1 MLAVPTTSPIV
12 SMSTKFSRESIQEWI
27 LNRLAADFGLDT
39 AVIDPHSSFESYG
52 LASRD
57 LVMLSGDLEE
67 WLGTSLSPVLLY
79 EHPSLHALAAY
90 LAGEQQNRAG
100 APQPAPAHP
109 ATSPRRHA
117 AAAEPIA
124 IIGMA
129 CRFPGAD
136 GLDTFWDL
144 LANGRDGIREVPDG
158 RWDQAQLERSLPGK
172 NNELRTRWGGF
183 LDDVGQFDAHFFG
196 IAPREA
202 VHVDPQQRLLLEV
215 AWDALADAG
224 LHASQLTGSPT
235 GVFVGISGSEYGQAQ
250 LTDLGQINSYMGTGG
265 ALSIAANRLSY
276 VFDWRGPSVAVDT
289 ACSSSL
295 VAVHLAC
302 QSLRQG
308 EATLAVAAGTNLIL
322 SPAVTVN
329 FSEAGAMAADG
340 RCKTFDARADGYVR
354 SEGVGVAILKPLS
367 QAVANG
373 DRVYAVILGS
383 AVNQDGRT
391 NGLMAPNPRAQEEV
405 LQAAYQQAGV
415 SPGDISYV
423 ESHGTGTLLG
433 DPIEAKALG
442 VVLGQGRAAGS
453 RCRLGSVKSNIGHL
467 EAAAGIAGLIKVAL
481 ALHHRQL
488 PPSLHFQ
495 TPNPHIPFD
504 DLPLRVQQKLEA
516 WPQPGEKALAGV
528 SSFGFGGSN
537 AHAVLAAP
545 DLTVGAGLVPAQD
558 DAPAQEQGQ
567 PQGLPLQLL
576 TLSARTPE
584 ALRDTAVR
592 WRDWLS
598 TQDDLPAWADICQTA
613 ARRRDHLEQR
623 LALVAASAVDA
634 AARLDAYLFDEADAL
649 FVTGSPRPDNPPR
662 PVFVCPGQGS
672 QWPGMARQL
681 WHEQPVFRQ
690 SLQQTADA
698 FRSYTD
704 WDLEEVLFAG
714 SLPERTDIIQPLL
727 FAISVALADL
737 WRLLGVMP
745 GAVVGHSM
753 GEVAAAYIAG
763 ALTLDDAARVICGRS
778 RLLRQIEG
786 RGLMA
791 VVELPVEEA
800 AGGRW
805 QVASDGWPAAGN
817 NGEPISL
824 PEGVSVAAVNGPR
837 SVVLSGEV
845 EAVDALLHEFEA
857 HNIFARRVN
866 VDVASHSSQVDVLR
880 DELLELL
887 APLRPQP
894 AQLPIYSTVR
904 ATILNGAEMDAAYW
918 VDNLRQ
924 PVLFATAVNQLWQDG
939 FDTFVELSP
948 HPVLLHAVAQ
958 GQGTMDGGRRKTD
971 EVLLIAS
978 GRREQD
984 EWGMI
989 LAGLGRLHVGGYPVH
1004 WDALFAQPRP
1014 PVSLPTYPWQ
1024 RERFWFDSS
1033 AWLRTGLAQTALP
1046 LSAHPLLGAYV
1057 PLAADRRRHL
1067 WQGQLSLARLPYLA
1081 DHRVGKR
1088 VIFPAAGYLAMV
1100 TAAISEQPGD
1110 RPFQLN
1116 NVRFIEALP
1125 LPADKPIATQLTLT
1139 NEPPDQA
1146 AFQIAALNDG
1156 PTSEWTRHASGRV
1169 TFGHDAAPN
1178 PGELTILC
1186 QRCSQEMDA
1195 AAFYDSL
1202 ARRQL
1207 NYGPAFQRITA
1218 LWCGE
1223 GQALAQL
1230 DALPPDNTYR
1240 LHPVLVDAALQT
1252 LVAAAP
1258 PELLAAGQTFL
1269 PVGLEQFVVNGRDLQ
1284 GDVCWSYARFDAGQ
1298 AAGGQQL
1305 RGDVFLLDEQ
1315 GHVLAAALGLQ
1326 ARLLGAASQENVLG
1340 ADHWFYQVAWSKQ
1353 PLLPADAAP
1362 ANGRWLLLARPD
1374 TPFVAPLRREMSR
1387 MGQQVILAQ
1396 PGSQFN
1402 QISVDQYELHPDR
1415 PEDFQQLLAAINQ
1428 THGDC
1433 QGVIQGW
1440 GLNDG
1445 PLTPSLLAESQSL
1458 TAVATLH
1465 LIQALTAENE
1475 QNAPRLVCLTA
1486 GVMDG
1491 DSGGEGSLPASSLV
1505 GLARVVNN
1513 EHPQLTCVTVDLTA
1527 QPGPDEV
1534 AALARECLAGDGE
1547 REIALRA
1554 GKRFVARLEPLLNGT
1569 RMNTDEHGFVDVSL
1583 QVEQVGSL
1591 ESLVWRPAAR
1601 RQPGADEVEIG
1612 VSVVG
1617 LNFLDVLTA
1626 MGNRPDAAGQ
1636 PISLG
1641 IECAGRITA
1650 VGTDV
1655 TQFAVGDEV
1664 VALAPRAFSSF
1675 VTVPAG
1681 LVAPKPP
1688 TLSLSEAATVPIA
1701 YVTAYYAL
1709 NEVARLQA
1717 GERILIHS
1725 AATGAGLA
1733 AVQIARHVGAEIW
1746 ATAGSEGK
1754 RDYLRSL
1761 GIERVFDSRSLDFA
1775 AQIRILT
1782 GGDDVDAVGVDVVF
1796 NSLAGD
1802 AIPAGLSLLRPRG
1815 RFLEIGKRDI
1825 YDNERLGL
1833 YQLRQNI
1840 TFTAVDLAQIA
1851 AADPAYAG
1859 ALLGKVVDL
1868 FAQGHL
1874 TPMPHE
1880 PFPAAAVAQAF
1891 RQMAQARHTGKIV
1904 VTMPAAV
1911 DGEQPTVDGEQPTVD
1926 GEQPTVDGEQ
1936 PTVNSEQSPSHPLTP
1951 SPSLRQDGTY
1961 LISGGLGGIGLKVA
1975 DYLAARGAGSVALLG
1990 RSKPSAEAEMAVT
2003 ALRQTG
2009 TTVTIF
2015 QADVT
2020 DEAQMTAVFDQIR
2033 RELPPL
2039 RGIFHAAGILDD
2051 GTLQQQTAVRFNS
2064 VLAPKVQGGW
2074 LLHQLSLDAPLEHFV
2089 LFSSIAAIF
2098 GSPGQSNH
2106 AAANAF
2112 LDGLAHYRR
2121 AQGLPATSINWG
2133 AWLEVGAAVGKESAA
2148 RGTAAGM
2155 AAITPEWGIAAL
2167 DQLLASAP
2175 VQAVVTAVDWPRW
2188 FQHYPAAVGT
2198 PLLARF
2204 IPVGNNGRGDPRPG
2218 GAANLVARLQ
2228 ALDRPQERRELL
2240 QDFLRRQA
2248 AHVLRQSPAKIETH
2262 VPFGSLGFDSLMGLE
2277 LKNSLERQLGLVL
2290 PVSLVW
2296 NYPTVA
2302 EMAVYIARQ
2311 LGVFLDDKPDAPL
2324 VEMVADGRT
2333 AEIAELSDEEV
2344 LRMLQEKLGALDD

>member
-1 MLAVPTTSPIV
+1 
-12 SMSTKFSRESIQEWI
+12 MSTKLSRESIQEWI

-39 AVIDPHSSFESYG
+39 AVIDPHSPFESYG

-67 WLGTSLSPVLLY
+67 WLGISLSPVLLY
-79 EHPSLHALAAY
+79 EHPSLHALATY
-90 LAGEQQNRAG
+90 LAEEKSSSTVDSEQPTVTPSPALSAGPPRHPVTRAE
-100 APQPAPAHP
+100 
-109 ATSPRRHA
+109 RRSTPS
-117 AAAEPIA
+117 PIA

-129 CRFPGAD
+129 CRFPGAE
-136 GLDTFWDL
+136 GLDAFWEL
-144 LANGRDGIREVPDG
+144 LVNGRDGIREVPDG

-172 NNELRTRWGGF
+172 NGELRTCWGGF
-183 LDDVGQFDAHFFG
+183 LDDVDQFDAHFFG

-224 LHASQLTGSPT
+224 LPASQLAGSPT

-250 LTDLGQINSYMGTGG
+250 LTDLAQINSYMGTGG

-354 SEGVGVAILKPLS
+354 SEGVGAVILKPLS
-367 QAVANG
+367 QAVADG

-405 LQAAYQQAGV
+405 LQAAYRQAGV

-442 VVLGQGRAAGS
+442 VVLSQGRAAGA
-453 RCRLGSVKSNIGHL
+453 RCRIGSVKSNIGHL
-467 EAAAGIAGLIKVAL
+467 EAAAGVAGLIKVAL

-488 PPSLHFQ
+488 PPSLHFR

-504 DLPLRVQQKLEA
+504 KLPLRVQQTLEH
-516 WPQPGEKALAGV
+516 WPQPGEKALAGI

-545 DLTVGAGLVPAQD
+545 AMNENLNLT
-558 DAPAQEQGQ
+558 
-567 PQGLPLQLL
+567 GLPNLSGLL
-576 TLSARTPE
+576 TLSAHTPE

-592 WRDWLS
+592 WRDWLA
-598 TQDDLPAWADICQTA
+598 TQDDLPAWADICRTA
-613 ARRRDHLEQR
+613 ARRRDHLEHR
-623 LALVAASAVDA
+623 LALVAGSPAEAVDK
-634 AARLDAYLFDEADAL
+634 LDTYLFDEDDAL

-681 WHEQPVFRQ
+681 WSEQPVFRQ
-690 SLQQTADA
+690 SLQQTAVA
-698 FRSYTD
+698 FRPYAD

-737 WRLLGVMP
+737 WRSLGVTP
-745 GAVVGHSM
+745 GAVVGHSL
-753 GEVAAAYIAG
+753 GEVAAAHIAG
-763 ALTLDDAARVICGRS
+763 ALSLDDAARVICERS

-786 RGLMA
+786 QGLMA
-791 VVELPVEEA
+791 VVELPVEKV

-805 QVASDGWPAAGN
+805 QVASDGWRLAGD
-817 NGEPISL
+817 NGKSISL

-845 EAVDALLHEFEA
+845 AAVDALLREFEA

-866 VDVASHSSQVDVLR
+866 VDVASHSPQVDALR
-880 DELLELL
+880 EELMELL
-887 APLRPQP
+887 APLRPQI
-894 AQLPIYSTVR
+894 AELPINSTVT
-904 ATILNGAEMDAAYW
+904 ATVLNGTEMDAAYW

-924 PVLFATAVNQLWQDG
+924 PVLFATAVNQLRQDG
-939 FDTFVELSP
+939 FDTFIELSP
-948 HPVLLHAVAQ
+948 HPVLLHAVEQTVDSASRI
-958 GQGTMDGGRRKTD
+958 THHVSRLTT
-971 EVLLIAS
+971 IAS
-978 GRREQD
+978 GRRQQD
-984 EWGMI
+984 EWQTI
-989 LAGLGRLHVGGYPVH
+989 LAGLGTLHVQGY
-1004 WDALFAQPRP
+1004 ALDWAALYPQSRP
-1014 PVSLPTYPWQ
+1014 PVSLPAYPWQ
-1024 RERFWFDSS
+1024 RERFWFNPS
-1033 AWLRTGLAQTALP
+1033 ALLGTGPAQTAVP
-1046 LSAHPLLGAYV
+1046 LSGHPLLGAYL

-1067 WQGQLSLARLPYLA
+1067 WQGHLSLARLPYLA
-1081 DHRVGKR
+1081 DHRVGER
-1088 VIFPAAGYLAMV
+1088 VIFPAAGYLAML
-1100 TAAISEQPGD
+1100 TAAISEQHGD

-1125 LPADKPIATQLTLT
+1125 LSAGQPVATQLTLT
-1139 NEPPDQA
+1139 SEPPDQA
-1146 AFQIAALNDG
+1146 AFEIAALSDG
-1156 PTSEWTRHASGRV
+1156 QTGEWTRHAGGRV
-1169 TFGHDAAPN
+1169 TFGHDAGPN
-1178 PGELTILC
+1178 PGELMALR

-1195 AAFYDSL
+1195 ATFYDSL

-1218 LWCGE
+1218 LWRGD
-1223 GQALAQL
+1223 GRALAQL
-1230 DALPPDNTYR
+1230 DVLPPGNTYR
-1240 LHPVLVDAALQT
+1240 LHPALVDAALQT

-1258 PELLAAGQTFL
+1258 AELLAAGQTFL
-1269 PVGLEQFVVNGRDLQ
+1269 PVGIEQFVMNGRDFQ
-1284 GDVCWSYARFDAGQ
+1284 GGCWSYARFDAGQ
-1298 AAGGQQL
+1298 AAGSQQL

-1315 GHVLAAALGLQ
+1315 GNLLAAALGLQ
-1326 ARLLGAASQENVLG
+1326 ARLLGAASQESVPG
-1340 ADHWFYQVAWSKQ
+1340 ADHWFYQVSWLEQ
-1353 PLLPADAAP
+1353 PLLPADAVP
-1362 ANGRWLLLARPD
+1362 KNGRWLLLARRGA
-1374 TPFVAPLRREMSR
+1374 PFVAPLRRELSQA
-1387 MGQQVILAQ
+1387 GQQIVLVR
-1396 PGSQFN
+1396 PGLQFSR
-1402 QISVDQYELHPDR
+1402 IGDDQYELNPDR
-1415 PEDFQQLLAAINQ
+1415 PEDFRQLLAAIN
-1428 THGDC
+1428 GDC
-1433 QGVIQGW
+1433 QGIIQGW
-1440 GLNDG
+1440 GLNDA
-1445 PLTPSLLAESQSL
+1445 PLTPSLLTEAQSL

-1465 LIQALTAENE
+1465 LIQALVAGEERST
-1475 QNAPRLVCLTA
+1475 PRLICLTA

-1491 DSGGEGSLPASSLV
+1491 DSGGEGGLPSSSLV
-1505 GLARVVNN
+1505 GLARVANN
-1513 EHPQLTCVTVDLTA
+1513 EHPQLACVTVDLPV

-1554 GKRFVARLEPLLNGT
+1554 GKRFVARLEPLAVNGT
-1569 RMNTDEHGFVDVSL
+1569 RTSPEPGRRVNTDEHGFADVRL
-1583 QVEQVGSL
+1583 QVAQVGSL
-1591 ESLVWRPAAR
+1591 ESLTWQPMSR
-1601 RQPGADEVEIG
+1601 RQPEAGEVEIT
-1612 VSVVG
+1612 VSAAG

-1626 MGNRPDAAGQ
+1626 MGNRPYAAGQ
-1636 PISLG
+1636 DVSLG
-1641 IECAGRITA
+1641 VECAGRVTA
-1650 VGTDV
+1650 VGAAV
-1655 TQFAVGDEV
+1655 TRFAVGDEV
-1664 VALAPRAFSSF
+1664 VALAPHAFSSYT
-1675 VTVPAG
+1675 TVSAS

-1688 TLSLSEAATVPIA
+1688 ALPLTEAATIPIA
-1701 YVTAYYAL
+1701 YLTAYYAL
-1709 NEVARLQA
+1709 NEVARLRP
-1717 GERILIHS
+1717 GERVLIHS
-1725 AATGAGLA
+1725 AATGTGLA

-1754 RDYLRSL
+1754 RAYLRSL
-1761 GIERVFDSRSLDFA
+1761 GIDHVFDSRSLDFA
-1775 AQIRILT
+1775 AEIRALT
-1782 GGDDVDAVGVDVVF
+1782 DGVDVVF

-1802 AIPAGLSLLRPRG
+1802 AIPAGLSLLLPRG

-1833 YQLRQNI
+1833 YQLRQNVS
-1840 TFTAVDLAQIA
+1840 FTAVDLAQIA
-1851 AADPAYAG
+1851 SDDPAYAG
-1859 ALLGKVVDL
+1859 GLLSQVLTLFEQGRLTPLPAEL
-1868 FAQGHL
+1868 FA
-1874 TPMPHE
+1874 
-1880 PFPAAAVAQAF
+1880 AADVAQAF
-1891 RQMAQARHTGKIV
+1891 RQMAQARHIGKIV
-1904 VTMPAAV
+1904 VTM
-1911 DGEQPTVDGEQPTVD
+1911 GEELTVDSGQLSVD
-1926 GEQPTVDGEQ
+1926 
-1936 PTVNSEQSPSHPLTP
+1936 SEQLIPL
-1951 SPSLRQDGTY
+1951 PSLRQDGTY
-1961 LISGGLGGIGLKVA
+1961 LITGGLGGIGLKVA
-1975 DYLAARGAGSVALLG
+1975 DYLAAQGVGCVALLG
-1990 RSKPSAEAEMAVT
+1990 RSKPSLEAETAV
-2003 ALRQTG
+2003 ANLRQKG
-2009 TTVTIF
+2009 TTITIF

-2020 DEAQMTAVFDQIR
+2020 DEGQLTAVFDQIR

-2051 GTLQQQTAVRFNS
+2051 GTLPQQTAVRFNA
-2064 VLAPKVQGGW
+2064 VLGPKVRGGW
-2074 LLHQLSLDAPLEHFV
+2074 LLHQLSLEDSLDHFV

-2112 LDGLAHYRR
+2112 LDGLAYYRR
-2121 AQGLPATSINWG
+2121 TQGLPALSVNWG

-2148 RGTAAGM
+2148 RGAAAGM
-2155 AAITPEWGIAAL
+2155 AAIAPEWGIAAL
-2167 DQLLASAP
+2167 DQLLAARQ
-2175 VQAVVTAVDWPRW
+2175 VQVVVTAVDWPRW
-2188 FQHYPAAVGT
+2188 FQHYPAAAAT

-2204 IPVGNNGRGDPRPG
+2204 APAGDDGRSDARPAA
-2218 GAANLVARLQ
+2218 AANVVAQLQ
-2228 ALDRPQERRELL
+2228 ALDRPQERRDLL
-2240 QDFLRRQA
+2240 ENFLRQQA
-2248 AHVLRQSPAKIETH
+2248 AHILRQSPAKIETH

-2311 LGVFLDDKPDAPL
+2311 LRVMLADKPDDAPPAAAA
-2324 VEMVADGRT
+2324 EDGRT

-2344 LRMLQEKLGALDD
+2344 LHMLQEKLGTLDD

>member
-1 MLAVPTTSPIV
+1 
-12 SMSTKFSRESIQEWI
+12 MSTKLSRESIQEWI

-39 AVIDPHSSFESYG
+39 AVIDPHSPFESYG

-67 WLGTSLSPVLLY
+67 WLGISLSPVLLY
-79 EHPSLHALAAY
+79 EHPSLHALATY
-90 LAGEQQNRAG
+90 LAEEKSSSTVDSEQSTVTPSPALSAGPPRHPVTRAE
-100 APQPAPAHP
+100 
-109 ATSPRRHA
+109 RRSTPL
-117 AAAEPIA
+117 PIA

-129 CRFPGAD
+129 CRFPGAE
-136 GLDTFWDL
+136 GLDAFWEL
-144 LANGRDGIREVPDG
+144 LINGGDGIREVPDG

-172 NNELRTRWGGF
+172 NGELRTRWGGF
-183 LDDVGQFDAHFFG
+183 LDEVDQFDAHFFG

-224 LHASQLTGSPT
+224 LPASQLAGSPT

-250 LTDLGQINSYMGTGG
+250 LTDLAQINSYMGTGG

-354 SEGVGVAILKPLS
+354 SEGVGVVVLKPLS
-367 QAVANG
+367 QAVTDG

-405 LQAAYQQAGV
+405 LQAAYRQAGV

-442 VVLGQGRAAGS
+442 VVLSEGRAAGS

-467 EAAAGIAGLIKVAL
+467 EAAAGVAGLIKVAL
-481 ALHHRQL
+481 ALHHSQL

-504 DLPLRVQQKLEA
+504 ELPLRVQQTLEP

-537 AHAVLAAP
+537 AHAVLAA
-545 DLTVGAGLVPAQD
+545 LGATVGAGLVPALALGQ
-558 DAPAQEQGQ
+558 PQQGQ

-598 TQDDLPAWADICQTA
+598 TQDDLPAWADICRTA
-613 ARRRDHLEQR
+613 ARRRDHLEHR
-623 LALVAASAVDA
+623 LALVAGSPAEA
-634 AARLDAYLFDEADAL
+634 ADELDTYLFDEADAL
-649 FVTGSPRPDNPPR
+649 FVTGNPRPDNPPR

-672 QWPGMARQL
+672 QWQGMARQL
-681 WHEQPVFRQ
+681 WSEQPVFRQ
-690 SLQQTADA
+690 SLRQTAVA
-698 FRSYTD
+698 FRPYTD

-737 WRLLGVMP
+737 WRSLGVTP

-753 GEVAAAYIAG
+753 GEVAAAHIAG
-763 ALTLDDAARVICGRS
+763 ALSLDDAARVICERS

-786 RGLMA
+786 QGLMA
-791 VVELPVEEA
+791 VVELPVEEM

-805 QVASDGWPAAGN
+805 QVASDGWPVAGS
-817 NGEPISL
+817 NGKSISL

-845 EAVDALLHEFEA
+845 ETVDALLHEFEA

-866 VDVASHSSQVDVLR
+866 VDVASHSPQVDALR
-880 DELLELL
+880 EELMELL
-887 APLRPQP
+887 APLRPQS

-904 ATILNGAEMDAAYW
+904 ATVLNGTEMDAAYW

-924 PVLFATAVNQLWQDG
+924 PVLFATAVNQLRQDG
-939 FDTFVELSP
+939 FDTFIELSP

-958 GQGTMDGGRRKTD
+958 GQGTMDDGRRTMGD
-971 EVLLIAS
+971 ALLIAS

-984 EWGMI
+984 EWAVI
-989 LAGLGRLHVGGYPVH
+989 LAGLGALHVQGY
-1004 WDALFAQPRP
+1004 ALDWAVLYPQFRP
-1014 PVSLPTYPWQ
+1014 PVSLPAYPWQ
-1024 RERFWFDSS
+1024 RERFWFDPSVL
-1033 AWLRTGLAQTALP
+1033 LRTGPSQTAVP
-1046 LSAHPLLGAYV
+1046 LSGHPLLGAYL
-1057 PLAADRRRHL
+1057 PLAADRRRHV

-1081 DHRVGKR
+1081 DHRVGER
-1088 VIFPAAGYLAMV
+1088 VIFPAAGYLAMI
-1100 TAAISEQPGD
+1100 TAAISEQHGD

-1125 LPADKPIATQLTLT
+1125 LPASQPVATQLTLT

-1146 AFQIAALNDG
+1146 AFEIAALSDG
-1156 PTSEWTRHASGRV
+1156 PTREWTRHAGGHV
-1169 TFGHDAAPN
+1169 TFGRDAAPN
-1178 PGELTILC
+1178 PGELMALR

-1207 NYGPAFQRITA
+1207 NYGPVFQRITA
-1218 LWCGE
+1218 LRRGD

-1230 DALPPDNTYR
+1230 DVLPPDNTYC
-1240 LHPVLVDAALQT
+1240 LHPALVDAALQT

-1258 PELLAAGQTFL
+1258 AELLAAGQTFL
-1269 PVGLEQFVVNGRDLQ
+1269 PVGIEQFVINGRDFQ
-1284 GDVCWSYARFDAGQ
+1284 GGGCWSYARFDAGQ
-1298 AAGGQQL
+1298 AAGDQQL

-1315 GHVLAAALGLQ
+1315 GNLLAAAWGLQ
-1326 ARLLGAASQENVLG
+1326 ARLLGAASQESVPG
-1340 ADHWFYQVAWSKQ
+1340 ADHWFYQVAWSEQ
-1353 PLLPADAAP
+1353 PPLPAQSNAV
-1362 ANGRWLLLARPD
+1362 NGRWLLLARPD
-1374 TPFVAPLRREMSR
+1374 APFVAPLRRELNQA
-1387 MGQQVILAQ
+1387 GQQIIMAQ

-1402 QISVDQYELHPDR
+1402 RIGDDQYELNPDR
-1415 PEDFQQLLAAINQ
+1415 PEDFRQLLAAIN
-1428 THGDC
+1428 GGC
-1433 QGVIQGW
+1433 RGIIQGW
-1440 GLNDG
+1440 GLNDA
-1445 PLTPSLLAESQSL
+1445 PLTPSLLAEAQSL

-1465 LIQALTAENE
+1465 LIQALTADDA
-1475 QNAPRLVCLTA
+1475 QNTPRLICLTA

-1491 DSGGEGSLPASSLV
+1491 DSDGEGSLPASSLV
-1505 GLARVVNN
+1505 GLARVANN
-1513 EHPQLTCVTVDLTA
+1513 EHPQLACVTVDLPVK
-1527 QPGPDEV
+1527 PGPDEV

-1547 REIALRA
+1547 REIALRT
-1554 GKRFVARLEPLLNGT
+1554 GKRFVARLEPMLDGT
-1569 RMNTDEHGFVDVSL
+1569 RVNTDEHGLVDVCL
-1583 QVEQVGSL
+1583 QVGQVGSL
-1591 ESLVWRPAAR
+1591 ESLTWRPAAR
-1601 RQPGADEVEIG
+1601 RQPDANEVEIR
-1612 VSVVG
+1612 VTAAG

-1636 PISLG
+1636 AVSLG
-1641 IECAGRITA
+1641 VECAGRVTA
-1650 VGTDV
+1650 VGEGV

-1664 VALAPRAFSSF
+1664 VALAPHAFSSLT
-1675 VTVPAG
+1675 TVSAS

-1688 TLSLSEAATVPIA
+1688 ALSLTEAATIPIA

-1709 NEVARLQA
+1709 NEVARLRP
-1717 GERILIHS
+1717 GERVLIHS
-1725 AATGAGLA
+1725 AATGTGLA
-1733 AVQIARHVGAEIW
+1733 AVQMARHVGAEIW

-1761 GIERVFDSRSLDFA
+1761 GIDHVFDSRSLDFA
-1775 AQIRILT
+1775 TEIRALT
-1782 GGDDVDAVGVDVVF
+1782 DGVDVVF

-1851 AADPAYAG
+1851 ADDPAYAG
-1859 ALLGKVVDL
+1859 GLLRQVLTLFEQDRLTPLPTEL
-1868 FAQGHL
+1868 FA
-1874 TPMPHE
+1874 
-1880 PFPAAAVAQAF
+1880 AADVAQAF
-1891 RQMAQARHTGKIV
+1891 RQMAQARHVGKIV
-1904 VTMPAAV
+1904 VTM
-1911 DGEQPTVDGEQPTVD
+1911 GEELTVDSGQLIVD
-1926 GEQPTVDGEQ
+1926 
-1936 PTVNSEQSPSHPLTP
+1936 SEPLGP
-1951 SPSLRQDGTY
+1951 SPSLRHDGTY
-1961 LISGGLGGIGLKVA
+1961 LITGGLGGIGLKVA
-1975 DYLAARGAGSVALLG
+1975 DYLAAQGAGCVTLLG
-1990 RSKPSAEAEMAVT
+1990 RSKPSLEAETAV
-2003 ALRQTG
+2003 ANLRQKG

-2020 DEAQMTAVFDQIR
+2020 DEGQLTAVFDQIR

-2051 GTLQQQTAVRFNS
+2051 GTLQQQTAVRFNT
-2064 VLAPKVQGGW
+2064 VLAPKVRGGW
-2074 LLHQLSLDAPLEHFV
+2074 LLHQLSLDDPLDHFV

-2112 LDGLAHYRR
+2112 LDGLAYYRR
-2121 AQGLPATSINWG
+2121 AQGLPALSVNWG

-2148 RGTAAGM
+2148 RGAAAGM
-2155 AAITPEWGIAAL
+2155 AAITPERGISAL
-2167 DQLLASAP
+2167 DQLLATRP
-2175 VQAVVTAVDWPRW
+2175 VQVVVTVVDWPRW
-2188 FQHYPAAVGT
+2188 FQHYPAAAET

-2204 IPVGNNGRGDPRPG
+2204 VPAGDDGRGDARPAS
-2218 GAANLVARLQ
+2218 AANVAAQLQ
-2228 ALDRPQERRELL
+2228 ALDRPQERRDLL
-2240 QDFLRRQA
+2240 ENFLRRQA
-2248 AHVLRQSPAKIETH
+2248 AHILRQSPAKIETH

-2302 EMAVYIARQ
+2302 EMAVFIARQ
-2311 LGVFLDDKPDAPL
+2311 LGLSLDDKSNDTPPPAAAA
-2324 VEMVADGRT
+2324 EDGRT
-2333 AEIAELSDEEV
+2333 AEIAQLSDEEV
-2344 LRMLQEKLGALDD
+2344 LQMLQEKLGTLDD

>member
-1 MLAVPTTSPIV
+1 
-12 SMSTKFSRESIQEWI
+12 MSTKFSRESIQEWI

-39 AVIDPHSSFESYG
+39 AVIDPHRPFESYG

-57 LVMLSGDLEE
+57 LVMLSGDLED
-67 WLGTSLSPVLLY
+67 WLGVSLSPVLLY
-79 EHPSLHALAAY
+79 EHPSLHALSVY
-90 LAGEQQNRAG
+90 LAGQTGESAQLAVNSEQS
-100 APQPAPAHP
+100 PAASGRPSAVGGQLSGVP
-109 ATSPRRHA
+109 
-117 AAAEPIA
+117 EPIA
-124 IIGMA
+124 IIGIA

-136 GLDTFWDL
+136 GLDAFWKL
-144 LANGRDGIREVPDG
+144 LVNGRDGIREVPDG

-172 NNELRTRWGGF
+172 NGELRTRWGGF
-183 LDDVGQFDAHFFG
+183 LDDVDQFDVHFFG

-202 VHVDPQQRLLLEV
+202 VHVDPQQRILLEV

-224 LHASQLTGSPT
+224 LPASQLAGSPT

-250 LTDLGQINSYMGTGG
+250 LTDLAQVNSYMGTGG

-354 SEGVGVAILKPLS
+354 SEGVGVVVLKPLS
-367 QAVANG
+367 QALADG

-405 LQAAYQQAGV
+405 LQAAYEQAGV

-442 VVLGQGRAAGS
+442 VVLRQGRAAGS

-467 EAAAGIAGLIKVAL
+467 EAAAGVAGLIKVAL
-481 ALHHRQL
+481 ALHHSQL

-504 DLPLRVQQKLEA
+504 KLPLRVQQTLEP
-516 WPQPGEKALAGV
+516 WPQPEEKALAGV

-537 AHAVLAAP
+537 AHAVLTAP
-545 DLTVGAGLVPAQD
+545 DVTVGAGLVPALGQ
-558 DAPAQEQGQ
+558 PQQGQ

-592 WRDWLS
+592 WHNWLS

-613 ARRRDHLEQR
+613 ARRRDHLEHR
-623 LALVAASAVDA
+623 LALVAGSPAEA
-634 AARLDAYLFDEADAL
+634 ADKLDAYLFDEADAL

-672 QWPGMARQL
+672 QWQGMARQL
-681 WHEQPVFRQ
+681 WSEQPVFRQ
-690 SLQQTADA
+690 SLQQTAVA
-698 FRSYTD
+698 FRPYTD

-737 WRLLGVMP
+737 WRSLGVTP

-753 GEVAAAYIAG
+753 GEVAAAHIAG
-763 ALTLDDAARVICGRS
+763 ALSLDDAARVICERS

-786 RGLMA
+786 QGLMA
-791 VVELPVEEA
+791 VVELPAEEV

-805 QVASDGWPAAGN
+805 QVASDGRWLAGD
-817 NGEPISL
+817 NGQPISL
-824 PEGVSVAAVNGPR
+824 PEGVSVAAVNGP
-837 SVVLSGEV
+837 SNVVLSGEV
-845 EAVDALLHEFEA
+845 AAIEALLREFEA
-857 HNIFARRVN
+857 HNIFARRIN
-866 VDVASHSSQVDVLR
+866 VGVASHSPQVDALR
-880 DELLELL
+880 DELMELL
-887 APLRPQP
+887 APLRPQT
-894 AQLPIYSTVR
+894 AELPIYSTVT
-904 ATILNGAEMDAAYW
+904 ATVLNGTEMDAAYW

-924 PVLFATAVNQLWQDG
+924 SVLFATAVNQLWQDG
-939 FDTFVELSP
+939 FDTFIELSP
-948 HPVLLHAVAQ
+948 HPVLLHAVEQTADNASRI
-958 GQGTMDGGRRKTD
+958 THHASRLTT
-971 EVLLIAS
+971 IAS
-978 GRREQD
+978 GRRQQD
-984 EWGMI
+984 EWQTI
-989 LAGLGRLHVGGYPVH
+989 LAGLGVLHVQGYALD
-1004 WDALFAQPRP
+1004 WAALFPQARP
-1014 PVSLPTYPWQ
+1014 PVSLPAYPWQ
-1024 RERFWFDSS
+1024 RERFWFDPS
-1033 AWLRTGLAQTALP
+1033 ALLRTGPARTAVP
-1046 LSAHPLLGAYV
+1046 LSGHPLLGAYLL
-1057 PLAADRRRHL
+1057 LAADRRRHV

-1081 DHRVGKR
+1081 DHRVGER
-1088 VIFPAAGYLAMV
+1088 VIFPAAGYLAML
-1100 TAAISEQPGD
+1100 TAAISEQHGD

-1116 NVRFIEALP
+1116 NVHFIEALP
-1125 LPADKPIATQLTLT
+1125 LIPDTPTVTQLTLT

-1146 AFQIAALNDG
+1146 AFEIAALSDG
-1156 PTSEWTRHASGRV
+1156 PTREWTRHASGRV
-1169 TFGHDAAPN
+1169 TFGRDAAPN
-1178 PGELTILC
+1178 PGELMALR
-1186 QRCSQEMDA
+1186 QRCAQEMDA
-1195 AAFYDSL
+1195 AAFYESL

-1218 LWCGE
+1218 LWRGD

-1230 DALPPDNTYR
+1230 DVLPPGDTYR
-1240 LHPVLVDAALQT
+1240 LHPALVDAALQT

-1258 PELLAAGQTFL
+1258 AELLAAGQTFL
-1269 PVGLEQFVVNGRDLQ
+1269 PVGIEQFVLNGRDFQ
-1284 GDVCWSYARFDAGQ
+1284 GNICWSYARFDAAQ
-1298 AAGGQQL
+1298 AAGSQQL
-1305 RGDVFLLDEQ
+1305 CGDVFLLDEQ
-1315 GHVLAAALGLQ
+1315 GNLLAAALGLQ
-1326 ARLLGAASQENVLG
+1326 ARLLGAASQESVPG
-1340 ADHWFYQVAWSKQ
+1340 ADHWFYRVSWLEQ
-1353 PLLPADAAP
+1353 PLLPADAVP
-1362 ANGRWLLLARPD
+1362 KNGRWLLLARPNA
-1374 TPFVAPLRREMSR
+1374 PFFAPLRRELSQA
-1387 MGQQVILAQ
+1387 GQQIILAQ

-1402 QISVDQYELHPDR
+1402 RIGDDQYELNPDR
-1415 PEDFQQLLAAINQ
+1415 PEDFRQLLAAIN
-1428 THGDC
+1428 GGC
-1433 QGVIQGW
+1433 QGIIQGW
-1440 GLNDG
+1440 GLNDA
-1445 PLTPSLLAESQSL
+1445 PLTPSLLTEAQSL

-1465 LIQALTAENE
+1465 LIQALVAGEERST
-1475 QNAPRLVCLTA
+1475 PRLICLTA

-1505 GLARVVNN
+1505 GLARVANN
-1513 EHPQLTCVTVDLTA
+1513 EHPQLACVTVDLPA

-1534 AALARECLAGDGE
+1534 AVLARECLAGDGE

-1554 GKRFVARLEPLLNGT
+1554 GKRFVARLEPLAVNGT
-1569 RMNTDEHGFVDVSL
+1569 RTSLEPGRRVNTDEHGFADVRL
-1583 QVEQVGSL
+1583 QVAQVGSL
-1591 ESLVWRPAAR
+1591 ESLTWQPMSR
-1601 RQPGADEVEIG
+1601 RQPEAGEVEIA
-1612 VSVVG
+1612 VSAAG

-1636 PISLG
+1636 AISLG
-1641 IECAGRITA
+1641 VECAGRVTA
-1650 VGTDV
+1650 VGEGV
-1655 TQFAVGDEV
+1655 TQFVVGDEV
-1664 VALAPRAFSSF
+1664 VALAPHAFSSYT
-1675 VTVPAG
+1675 TVSAS

-1688 TLSLSEAATVPIA
+1688 ALSLTEAATIPIA

-1709 NEVARLQA
+1709 NEVARLRP
-1717 GERILIHS
+1717 GERVLIHS
-1725 AATGAGLA
+1725 AATGTGLA
-1733 AVQIARHVGAEIW
+1733 AVQMARHVGAEIW

-1761 GIERVFDSRSLDFA
+1761 GIDHVFDSRSLDFA
-1775 AQIRILT
+1775 AEIRALT
-1782 GGDDVDAVGVDVVF
+1782 DGVDVVF

-1833 YQLRQNI
+1833 YQLRQNVS
-1840 TFTAVDLAQIA
+1840 FTAVDLAQIA
-1851 AADPAYAG
+1851 ADDPAYAG
-1859 ALLGKVVDL
+1859 GLLRQVLTLFEQGRLTPLPTEL
-1868 FAQGHL
+1868 FA
-1874 TPMPHE
+1874 
-1880 PFPAAAVAQAF
+1880 AADVAQAF
-1891 RQMAQARHTGKIV
+1891 RQMAQARHIGKIV
-1904 VTMPAAV
+1904 VTMS
-1911 DGEQPTVDGEQPTVD
+1911 EQLTVDSGQLIVE
-1926 GEQPTVDGEQ
+1926 
-1936 PTVNSEQSPSHPLTP
+1936 SEQLVP
-1951 SPSLRQDGTY
+1951 SPSLRRNGTY
-1961 LISGGLGGIGLKVA
+1961 LITGGLGGIVLKVV
-1975 DYLAARGAGSVALLG
+1975 DYLAAQGVGSVALLG
-1990 RSKPSAEAEMAVT
+1990 RSRPSVEAETAV
-2003 ALRQTG
+2003 ANLRQKG
-2009 TTVTIF
+2009 TTITIF

-2020 DEAQMTAVFDQIR
+2020 DEGQLTAVFDQIR

-2039 RGIFHAAGILDD
+2039 RGIFHAAGVLDD
-2051 GTLQQQTAVRFNS
+2051 GTLQQQTAVRFNT
-2064 VLAPKVQGGW
+2064 VLAPKVRGGW
-2074 LLHQLSLDAPLEHFV
+2074 LLHQLSLDDPLEHFV

-2121 AQGLPATSINWG
+2121 TQGLPALSINWG

-2148 RGTAAGM
+2148 RGAAAGM
-2155 AAITPEWGIAAL
+2155 AAITPERGIIAL
-2167 DQLLASAP
+2167 DQLLATGP

-2188 FQHYPAAVGT
+2188 FQHYPAAAAT

-2204 IPVGNNGRGDPRPG
+2204 APAGDDGRGDARPAA
-2218 GAANLVARLQ
+2218 AANVVAQLQ
-2228 ALDRPQERRELL
+2228 ALDRPQERRDLL
-2240 QDFLRRQA
+2240 ENFLRQQA
-2248 AHVLRQSPAKIETH
+2248 AHILRQSPAKIETH

-2311 LGVFLDDKPDAPL
+2311 LGLSLVDKPDGAPP
-2324 VEMVADGRT
+2324 VIPAENGRT

-2344 LRMLQEKLGALDD
+2344 LQMLQEKLGQIE